1 MHKMKRYIKITLL
14 PGVLF
19 FALSG
24 KIHAGSRNDS
34 IITFLSNNYTEITC
48 SLPVDNNPEFFIKT
62 ICKIYR
68 GKKEALSVVLDYDRK
83 RSSSLLILS
92 ENRINKVRIDS
103 TFYDG
108 NAHLLFSLVIDPGKK
123 NLDIKRAD
131 YPEIKTDIQRPED
144 GKYTI
149 RNTSRELNSLLN
161 INDTQI
167 REEKGYIEITLI
179 ILIILA
185 DIIIFFVLHYRNKL
199 KKKREKE
206 QKGIVI
212 DNKKALPENLNSIS
226 QAIYLF
232 GDFNLFDKENNDL
245 SNKMSPILKELF
257 LLLLTR
263 SPYNGIS
270 SPELKEILW
279 YDKTEQSAKNNRA
292 VYFNKLRGIIRHLG
306 QYELSNKTGGW
317 KIEFEEAY
325 VDYYEFVKI
334 ISKPRIT
341 ETEIHILL
349 NITSKGSLLPD
360 HNWEWLD
367 DVKAAVSDAVI
378 TILTNYLVHL
388 SPKENPGI
396 IESICNSLFIFDPL
410 NEVALVYKCQYYN
423 LVNKPYL
430 SKKLYNSFC
439 REYKQTYGEEF
450 TKSFSDIKIENPLIS

>member
-1 MHKMKRYIKITLL
+1 M
-14 PGVLF
+14 
-19 FALSG
+19 
-24 KIHAGSRNDS
+24 
-34 IITFLSNNYTEITC
+34 SNNYTEITC
-48 SLPVDNNPEFFIKT
+48 RLPVDNNPGIFIKT

-68 GKKEALSVVLDYDRK
+68 GKRESLSLILDYDRK
-83 RSSSLLILS
+83 GSSNLLILS
-92 ENRINKVRIDS
+92 ENRINKIPIDS
-103 TFYDG
+103 TFYDR
-108 NAHLLFSLVIDPGKK
+108 NTHLLFSLVIDPGKES
-123 NLDIKRAD
+123 LAIKRPG
-131 YPEIKTDIQRPED
+131 YPEIKTDIQIPEA

-149 RNTSRELNSLLN
+149 RNTGRELNSALN
-161 INDTQI
+161 INDPRI
-167 REEKGYIEITLI
+167 RDEKGYIEITLVL
-179 ILIILA
+179 LIILA

-199 KKKREKE
+199 KKRREKG

-270 SPELKEILW
+270 SPELKEMLW

-292 VYFNKLRGIIRHLG
+292 VYFNKIRSILQNLG
-306 QYELSNKTGGW
+306 EYELSNKTGGW
-317 KIEFEEAY
+317 KIDFEEVY
-325 VDYYEFVKI
+325 VDYYEFVRI

-341 ETEIHILL
+341 ETDIHILL

-367 DVKAAVSDAVI
+367 DVKASVSDAVI
-378 TILTNYLVHL
+378 TILTNYLAHL

-423 LVNKPYL
+423 LANKPYL